1 VVIEEHP
8 DWALVGP
15 DGQTMPWLNF
25 TSPEVRKF
33 VSDLVMEAAAR
44 GVDGVHFDYTRYP
57 GAEWGFDDYSIR
69 TFNEG
74 HDFDLGELRYADLP
88 AYGQFEGNAL
98 LFPTS
103 AEVLA
108 RFSNWFPAVL
118 LNQYGRGQALILNWQ
133 AAQRKTAV
141 GSEILDRGIER
152 FMQEGG
158 RLYLLHSEMTI
169 AEYGDG
175 AFDRTVEWLNDKGL
189 DHMEILPEEID
200 LLEPESVLILPQVYL
215 FSKRD
220 ATQLANF
227 VEAGGGAI
235 FIDSPT
241 PSMNLEDLRAV
252 TGMRPERKHFES
264 WLLLTPET
272 SHPLLPVSS
281 RTDQIQ
287 FYEARNEEWSAFRKE
302 GINTLLREIQLRIK
316 KENPDVLVSV
326 TITSDQRQAMQEN
339 LQDWQAWLDEGSIDM
354 LIPRA
359 YEETTDGLR
368 NTLERWSSVS
378 EEYDLLTYGLIAF
391 LEDGE
396 DEKQKR
402 PQQLAREIS
411 MVISSGSNGFM
422 IFDLDRMTDAQ
433 LRMLANLEP

>member
-1 VVIEEHP
+1 
-8 DWALVGP
+8 
-15 DGQTMPWLNF
+15 
-25 TSPEVRKF
+25 
-33 VSDLVMEAAAR
+33 
-44 GVDGVHFDYTRYP
+44 
-57 GAEWGFDDYSIR
+57 
-69 TFNEG
+69 
-74 HDFDLGELRYADLP
+74 
-88 AYGQFEGNAL
+88 
-98 LFPTS
+98 
-103 AEVLA
+103 
-108 RFSNWFPAVL
+108 
-118 LNQYGRGQALILNWQ
+118 
-133 AAQRKTAV
+133 
-141 GSEILDRGIER
+141 
-152 FMQEGG
+152 
-158 RLYLLHSEMTI
+158 
-169 AEYGDG
+169 
-175 AFDRTVEWLNDKGL
+175 
-189 DHMEILPEEID
+189 
-200 LLEPESVLILPQVYL
+200 
-215 FSKRD
+215 
-220 ATQLANF
+220 
-227 VEAGGGAI
+227 
-235 FIDSPT
+235 
-241 PSMNLEDLRAV
+241 
-252 TGMRPERKHFES
+252 MRPERKHFES

-287 FYEARNEEWSAFRKE
+287 FYETRNEEWSAFRKE